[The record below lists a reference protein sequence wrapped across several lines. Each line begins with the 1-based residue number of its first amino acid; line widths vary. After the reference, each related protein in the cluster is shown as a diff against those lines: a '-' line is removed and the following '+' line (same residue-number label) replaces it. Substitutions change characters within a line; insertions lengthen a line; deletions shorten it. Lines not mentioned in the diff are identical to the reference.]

1 MARRK
6 TRKRKTDAPPEQKRP
21 PKPEHLRAGPTARLR
36 NYFLAGVLITA
47 PVSLTIWIAWNLI
60 DFIDSRV
67 TPLIPPNWNPE
78 TYLPFSIPG
87 LGVVA
92 MVVVL
97 TLAGFLAAGLFG
109 RGLMRMGEGVL
120 ARVPVVRSVYSGTK
134 QIFETVLAQQSNA
147 FREVCLI
154 EYPRRGTWAVGCV
167 TGQTVGEVQ
176 RRTGDKVIN
185 VFIPATPNPTTG
197 FLLFVPDRDVH
208 VLDITVEE
216 GIKLVISGGIVEP
229 GKDQLGGDWHLEEA
243 LESRQSE
250 RADQAKPKSAPKRKP
265 RPKAAKAGRLR
276 NYFLAGILVTA
287 PISITF
293 WLVWKFVTFVDNRV
307 VPLIPPNWNP
317 GTYLPFD
324 VPGLGLVVSFI
335 GLTFIGFMT
344 AGITGRMITRMGERL
359 LSQVP
364 VVRSIYGALKQIF
377 ESVLAQKSNAFR
389 EVVLIEYPRK
399 EVWAIAFLTGAT
411 EGPVRSMIDR
421 DVLTVFLPTT
431 PNPTSGF
438 LLFEPRE
445 KVQHLEMTVEE
456 GLKMVV
462 SGGIVTPPDP
472 ETKGEDAAPPQEPV
486 PAKPTTEAGAEGGP
500 EGGPVIEPAVS
511 RSADT

>member
-6 TRKRKTDAPPEQKRP
+6 TRNRQAGFPPEEQKPPAPPR
-21 PKPEHLRAGPTARLR
+21 LGPMARLR
-36 NYFLAGVLITA
+36 NYFLAGVLITS
-47 PVSLTIWIAWNLI
+47 PISLTIWIAWNLI
-60 DFIDSRV
+60 GYIDNRV
-67 TPLIPPNWNPE
+67 TPLIPPHWNPE
-78 TYLPFSIPG
+78 TYLPFSVPG

-97 TLAGFLAAGLFG
+97 ILVGFLAAGLFG
-109 RGLMRMGEGVL
+109 RTLMTLGEAML
-120 ARVPVVRSVYSGTK
+120 ARVPVVRSLYSGTK

-147 FREVCLI
+147 FRQVCLI
-154 EYPRRGTWAVGCV
+154 EYPRRGTWAVGFV

-176 RRTGDKVIN
+176 RRTGDQVIN

-208 VLDITVEE
+208 ILDITVEQ

-229 GKDQLGGDWHLEEA
+229 GKNELGGDWHLDEV
-243 LESRQSE
+243 LESRQAE
-250 RADQAKPKSAPKRKP
+250 RAKSAAPPPPKP

-287 PISITF
+287 PASITF

-307 VPLIPPNWNP
+307 VPLIPPGWNP

-324 VPGLGLVVSFI
+324 VPGLGLVVSVV
-335 GLTFIGFMT
+335 GLTFIGFLT
-344 AGITGRMITRMGERL
+344 AGITGRMITRLGERL
-359 LSQVP
+359 LAQVP
-364 VVRSIYGALKQIF
+364 VVRSIYSALKQIF

-399 EVWAIAFLTGAT
+399 EVWAIGFMTGAT
-411 EGPVRSMIDR
+411 DGPVRDKIDR
-421 DVLTVFLPTT
+421 DVVNVFLPTT

-445 KVQHLEMTVEE
+445 KVEHLEMTVEE

-462 SGGIVTPPDP
+462 SGD
-472 ETKGEDAAPPQEPV
+472 
-486 PAKPTTEAGAEGGP
+486 EAGGRCAAGGGRPRKTDGRERHRKWPRGWCRRRADGQP
-500 EGGPVIEPAVS
+500 ERRYLTAAS
-511 RSADT
+511 RSKR

>member
-1 MARRK
+1 MATRK
-6 TRKRKTDAPPEQKRP
+6 TRKRKAGGPPDGAGP
-21 PKPEHLRAGPTARLR
+21 AKPEPPRLGLTARLR
-36 NYFLAGVLITA
+36 NYFLAGVLITS
-47 PVSLTIWIAWNLI
+47 PISLTIWIAWNLI
-60 DFIDSRV
+60 GYIDNRV
-67 TPLIPPNWNPE
+67 TPLIPPVWNPE

-87 LGVVA
+87 LGVLA

-97 TLAGFLAAGLFG
+97 TLTGFFAAGFLG
-109 RGLMRMGEGVL
+109 RGLMRMGEGIL

-147 FREVCLI
+147 FRQVCLI
-154 EYPRRGTWAVGCV
+154 EYPRPGTWAVGFV

-176 RRTGDKVIN
+176 RRTGDQVIN

-197 FLLFVPDRDVH
+197 FLLFVPERDVRI
-208 VLDITVEE
+208 LDITVEE

-229 GKDQLGGDWHLEEA
+229 GQQDLGGDWNFAEVLEGG
-243 LESRQSE
+243 
-250 RADQAKPKSAPKRKP
+250 ADKAKAKAAPERKP

-287 PISITF
+287 SISVTV
-293 WLVWKFVTFVDNRV
+293 WLVWKFITFVDNRV
-307 VPLIPPNWNP
+307 VPLIPPEWNP

-324 VPGLGLVVSFI
+324 VPGLGLLVSVF
-335 GLTFIGFMT
+335 GLTFIGFIT
-344 AGITGRMITRMGERL
+344 AGITGRIITRLGERL
-359 LSQVP
+359 LAQVP
-364 VVRSIYGALKQIF
+364 VVRSIYSALKQIF

-399 EVWAIAFLTGAT
+399 EVWAIGFMTGAT
-411 EGPVRSMIDR
+411 EGPVRREIDL
-421 DVLTVFLPTT
+421 DVLNVFLPTT

-438 LLFEPRE
+438 LLFEPKE
-445 KVQHLEMTVEE
+445 KVQHLDMTVEE

-472 ETKGEDAAPPQEPV
+472 AAAGDDGAAAAE
-486 PAKPTTEAGAEGGP
+486 AKPAAEGGS
-500 EGGPVIEPAVS
+500 VVEPAVS
-511 RSADT
+511 RSAET

>member
-1 MARRK
+1 MARHKIRK
-6 TRKRKTDAPPEQKRP
+6 SETGAQPEQDRP
-21 PKPEHLRAGPTARLR
+21 PKPELPRLGPAARLR
-36 NYFLAGVLITA
+36 NYFLAGVLITS

-60 DFIDSRV
+60 GYIDSRV

-97 TLAGFLAAGLFG
+97 ILVGFLAAGLFG
-109 RGLMRMGEGVL
+109 RTLMTLGEAIL

-147 FREVCLI
+147 FRQVCLI
-154 EYPRRGTWAVGCV
+154 EYPRPGTWAVGFV

-176 RRTGDKVIN
+176 RRTGDQVIN

-208 VLDITVEE
+208 ILDITVEE

-229 GKDQLGGDWHLEEA
+229 GEGKLGGDWHLDEV
-243 LESRQSE
+243 LESRKSE
-250 RADQAKPKSAPKRKP
+250 PAGQPKAEPAPKPKP

-293 WLVWKFVTFVDNRV
+293 WLVWKFITFVDNRV

-324 VPGLGLVVSFI
+324 IPGLGLVVSFI
-335 GLTFIGFMT
+335 GLTFIGFLT

-364 VVRSIYGALKQIF
+364 VVRSIYGALKQVF

-399 EVWAIAFLTGAT
+399 EVWAIAFLTGT
-411 EGPVRSMIDR
+411 TKGPVRSLIDR
-421 DVLTVFLPTT
+421 DVVTVFLPTT

-472 ETKGEDAAPPQEPV
+472 EAKGEGAAPPEQPV
-486 PAKPTTEAGAEGGP
+486 AEKPSAESGTEGGAEGGP
-500 EGGPVIEPAVS
+500 IVEPVVS